1 MKITESRIRQI
12 IREESL
18 KLLRSRLPKRRA
30 IKESSYDDGIP
41 SGKGKGS
48 WTYDFGGVGLDTQ
61 NGEVAAAWEKFT
73 EGCESLSRFA
83 DLSFVEAD
91 SPENR
96 GGGEMV
102 TVLEMAKYQIDVIL
116 DEEEDEFEQL

>member
-1 MKITESRIRQI
+1 MAIRLTESRLRQI

-18 KLLRSRLPKRRA
+18 KLSRSRLLKRRA
-30 IKESSYDDGIP
+30 IKESLYDNGTP
-41 SGKGKGS
+41 SGEGKGS
-48 WTYDFGGVGLDTQ
+48 WTYDFGGVGLDAI
-61 NGEVAAAWEKFT
+61 GEVADAWDQFT

-91 SPENR
+91 SAENR

-102 TVLEMAKYQIDVIL
+102 TVLEMAKHQIDVIL
-116 DEEEDEFEQL
+116 DEG